1 MPLDS
6 LHNSERNTDFCT
18 CNSCNPVS
26 GSSDI
31 KMKSDLLIAKLEAL
45 TRIKA
50 KKDFDQKMAAAIA
63 LELEN
68 EINLNNRSWLQK
80 KQENSNSR
88 AYF

>member
-1 MPLDS
+1 MPLNS
-6 LHNSERNTDFCT
+6 LHNSERNTDYCT

-26 GSSDI
+26 DSPD
-31 KMKSDLLIAKLEAL
+31 MKSVLLIAKLEAL